1 MSVQKVKELQ
11 YEGEFFSSQLQKEI
25 KEKFYFLDNDPN
37 YGERLFF
44 ENSGGSLRLKSVVEI
59 KEFIERF
66 PDCPDRVHPRSI
78 DLQQIKKQG
87 IEDMTKVIF
96 GADNGSIITQLSA
109 SQVMFQIAETIAENV
124 PGKNIVTSAMEHPSA
139 YDAASY
145 AAQKMDMELR
155 VAKVN
160 PETGGIDAAEVA
172 SLVDKDTCFISI
184 MSASNI
190 SGTIMDMKE
199 ITAQARKIKPDLYV
213 ITDAVQH
220 APHGVIDVK
229 DTGVDAVTMAPY
241 KFFGNR
247 GIGIGWV
254 SPRLAN
260 LRHHKLLAKKS
271 DEWELGSPTPSNYAS
286 ISAIVD
292 YVCWIGK
299 HYSDTKD
306 RRELFMKGMEKIHLH
321 ERALLS
327 ALLNGTE
334 NVRGLRQNSNVTVY
348 TDTES
353 LLYKDLIV
361 AIGFNHLDYTAAA
374 REYEK
379 RGCIVFERI
388 MGSPYSERMLIAL
401 GIPGAIRIS
410 PMHCH
415 DIADIEKFLQITDS
429 ISELNKIE
437 N

>member
-1 MSVQKVKELQ
+1 MSNQQIEKIQ
-11 YEGEFFSSQLQKEI
+11 NEGEFFSPQLQKEI
-25 KEKFYFLDNDPN
+25 KDKFYYLDEDPK

-44 ENSGGSLRLKSVVEI
+44 ENSGGSLRLKSAVEI
-59 KEFIERF
+59 KAFIESF
-66 PDCPDRVHPRSI
+66 PDCPDRVHNRSL
-78 DLQQIKKQG
+78 DLQEIKKQS

-96 GADNGSIITQLSA
+96 GADEGSIITQLSA

-145 AAQKMDMELR
+145 AAQKMGMELR
-155 VAKVN
+155 VAKAN
-160 PETGGIDAAEVA
+160 PDTGGIDAAEVA
-172 SLVDKDTCFISI
+172 ALVDEDTCFVSI

-190 SGTIMDMKE
+190 SGSIMDIKE
-199 ITAQARKIKPDLYV
+199 IAAQSRKIKPDLYV

-292 YVCWIGK
+292 YVCWIGEN
-299 HYSDTKD
+299 YTDTKN
-306 RRELFMKGMEKIHLH
+306 RRALFVKGMEKIHLH

-327 ALLNGTE
+327 ALLNGTK
-334 NVRGLRQNSNVTVY
+334 NARGLRENPMVTIY
-348 TDTES
+348 TDTQS
-353 LLYKDLIV
+353 LLHKDLIV
-361 AIGFNHLDYTAAA
+361 AIGFDHLDYSAAA
-374 REYEK
+374 REYGK

-388 MGSPYSERMLIAL
+388 MGSPYSERMLISL
-401 GIPGAIRIS
+401 GIPGAIRVS

-415 DIADIEKFLQITDS
+415 NISDIEKFLEITES
-429 ISELNKIE
+429 ISELE
-437 N
+437 